1 MAQER
6 MVGVEEAR
14 GSLGR
19 LVEDVARGGEVV
31 ALTKRG
37 RARAVLMS
45 RDEYARLVQIG
56 NRDAR
61 VELRRHLAEARRKIK
76 AAGLDPSVVDEA
88 IAAER
93 HLA

>member
-6 MVGVEEAR
+6 LVGVEEAR

-19 LVEDVARGGEVV
+19 LVDDIANGGEVV

-37 RARAVLMS
+37 RPRAVLIS
-45 RDEYARLVQIG
+45 SDEYARLVQIG

-61 VELRRHLAEARRKIK
+61 DELRRRLAETRRKIK
-76 AAGLDPSVVDEA
+76 AAGLDSSAVDEA
-88 IAAER
+88 IAVER

>member
-14 GSLGR
+14 SSLGR
-19 LVEDVARGGEVV
+19 LVDDVARGDEVV

-37 RARAVLMS
+37 RARAVLIS

-61 VELRRHLAEARRKIK
+61 AELRQRLAEIRRTIK
-76 AAGLDPSVVDEA
+76 AAGLDPSVVDDA
-88 IAAER
+88 VAAER